1 MSRFV
6 AIFVNILLV
15 TVLAVVCGLAAY
27 YAASRWLQLWPQ
39 TAIIAAIGVGLSV
52 AAIMAVFL
60 FLREGE

>member
-6 AIFVNILLV
+6 VILANILLV
-15 TVLAVVCGLAAY
+15 TMLAVVCGLAAY
-27 YAASRWLQLWPQ
+27 YAANRWLQLWPE